1 MGTEASFQYSSI
13 GREKPHFAV
22 LDGMRGIAA
31 ICVVI
36 FHFSEMVIWDYS
48 KLWIGHGFLAVD
60 FFFCLSG
67 FVLGYAYDDRIA
79 EMGLGR
85 FLKARLIRLQPM
97 VVFGAVLGL
106 LAFYANPFG
115 IPPGYGPGRMALL
128 FAASVL
134 MIPYGVMQERSH
146 NLFGLNAPS
155 WSLFWEYVANL
166 IFGLVLYRMG
176 RKTLAALTLLA
187 AALLCWTGY
196 RAGDLSGGWS
206 SRNFWEGG
214 VRVAFSF
221 CAGLLVYRSGWRP
234 RARLGFVGLGLLLVL
249 ALVMPYTK
257 GAWVREA
264 AVVILYFPLLVA
276 LGAGAE
282 VTPKMERLCRIS
294 GELSYPLYMTHYA
307 VIWIWGDLARK
318 HNLASRGFGTA
329 AAFGVLSMVAVG
341 WTTLKLYDEPLRGYL
356 RKMV

>member
-1 MGTEASFQYSSI
+1 
-13 GREKPHFAV
+13 
-22 LDGMRGIAA
+22 
-31 ICVVI
+31 
-36 FHFSEMVIWDYS
+36 
-48 KLWIGHGFLAVD
+48 
-60 FFFCLSG
+60 
-67 FVLGYAYDDRIA
+67 
-79 EMGLGR
+79 
-85 FLKARLIRLQPM
+85 
-97 VVFGAVLGL
+97 
-106 LAFYANPFG
+106 
-115 IPPGYGPGRMALL
+115 MALL
-128 FAASVL
+128 FVASVL
-134 MIPYGVMQERSH
+134 LIPYGAMQERSH

-166 IFGLVLYRMG
+166 IFGLVLYRTG
-176 RKTLAALTLLA
+176 RKTLAALTVLA

-206 SRNFWEGG
+206 SRNFWDGG

-234 RARLGFVGLGLLLVL
+234 RLRLSFVGLGLLLVL
-249 ALVMPYTK
+249 ALVMPYAR

-282 VTPKMERLCRIS
+282 VTPRMERLCRIS

-318 HNLASRGFGTA
+318 HNLAARGFGTA

-341 WTTLKLYDEPLRGYL
+341 WTTLELYDEPLRAYL
-356 RKMV
+356 RKPRRGGFLAVARNSSCQTRLKVIEFLAMLFALSSRARRAFLGTKRVYSSLLSEFLTNRHRKKSID